1 MQLAALR
8 AAADPLRL
16 GAPPRRERIGE
27 KMDLELSDEQR
38 LIQEMTRG
46 LLKEHCPR
54 AVVRKMENDPR
65 GFPPGLW
72 KQMAEAGLAGLLI
85 PESYGGG
92 AQTMLEAALVY
103 EELGRAMAPTPHF
116 VSSVLS
122 TSVLLAAGSDAQKSE
137 WLPRIARGDAIVSVA
152 WLEPARGYG
161 EAGVQLAARSVG
173 REIVLDGVK
182 RHVNYAGAADR
193 LIVLAHG
200 EAGVDLWLV
209 DPGTP
214 GVKLTHYLS
223 ASGEPHYR
231 VDFAGARVPE
241 SARLGAPGSGW
252 RTFSR
257 ALRDDG
263 LIPLAALAIGGAAA
277 CLEDTVEYA
286 KVRKQFDK
294 PLGAFQALAHYMADA
309 STRIDGGRV
318 LVHEAAW
325 NRARG
330 RDVARFAPMAK
341 LFATNTYQDVTRAC
355 AQIWGGVAFTI
366 EYDTQLFF
374 RRAKELQL
382 SWWDVPYLEELI
394 AADVLD
400 A

>member
-1 MQLAALR
+1 
-8 AAADPLRL
+8 
-16 GAPPRRERIGE
+16 
-27 KMDLELSDEQR
+27 MDIELNDEQR

-46 LLKEHCPR
+46 LLEEHCPR
-54 AVVRKMENDPR
+54 TVVRKMENDPK
-65 GFPPGLW
+65 GVPQALW
-72 KQMAEAGLAGLLI
+72 KQMAEAGLTGLLI

-103 EELGRAMAPTPHF
+103 EELGRAIAPTPHF
-116 VSSVLS
+116 VSSVLGAGI
-122 TSVLLAAGSDAQKSE
+122 LLAAGSDAQKSE
-137 WLPRIARGDAIVSVA
+137 WLPRIARGDAVITVA
-152 WLEPARGYG
+152 WLEPERGYG
-161 EAGVQLAARSVG
+161 PKGVQLAARADG
-173 REIVLDGVK
+173 ADYVLSGTK
-182 RHVNYAGAADR
+182 RHVQWAGVADR
-193 LIVLAHG
+193 LLVLARSSS
-200 EAGVDLWLV
+200 GVELLLV
-209 DPGTP
+209 DPNAAGL
-214 GVKLTHYLS
+214 KCTHYQS
-223 ASGEPHYR
+223 ASGEPHFR
-231 VDFAGARVPE
+231 LDFTNVRVPRAARIG
-241 SARLGAPGSGW
+241 SAGSGW
-252 RTFSR
+252 DTFAR
-257 ALRDDG
+257 VLTNDG
-263 LIPLAALAIGGAAA
+263 LIPLAAYAIGGAAA

-325 NRARG
+325 NRAHG
-330 RDVARFAPMAK
+330 RSVSRLAPMAK
-341 LFATNTYQDVTRAC
+341 LFAANTYQDVTRTC

-400 A
+400 R

>member
-1 MQLAALR
+1 V
-8 AAADPLRL
+8 
-16 GAPPRRERIGE
+16 
-27 KMDLELSDEQR
+27 DLQLSDEQQ
-38 LIQEMTRG
+38 LIQDMTRG

-54 AVVRKMENDPR
+54 AVVRSVENDPK
-65 GFPPGLW
+65 GYPPGLW
-72 KQMAEAGLAGLLI
+72 KQMAEAGLTGLLI
-85 PESYGGG
+85 PEGFGGG

-103 EELGRAMAPTPHF
+103 EELGRAIAPTPHF

-122 TSVLLAAGSDAQKSE
+122 AGILLAAGSDAQKRE
-137 WLPRIARGDAIVSVA
+137 WLPRIARGDAVITVA
-152 WLEPARGYG
+152 WLEPERGYG
-161 EAGVQLAARSVG
+161 PKGVQLAARPEGSDL
-173 REIVLDGVK
+173 VLSGTK
-182 RHVNYAGAADR
+182 RHVQWAGAADR
-193 LIVLAHG
+193 LLVLAR
-200 EAGVDLWLV
+200 AGAGIDLLLV
-209 DPGTP
+209 DPNTP
-214 GVKLTHYLS
+214 GVKLTHYQS
-223 ASGEPHYR
+223 ASGEPHFR
-231 VDFAGARVPE
+231 IDFANARVPE
-241 SARLGAPGSGW
+241 SARVGTPGSGW
-252 RTFSR
+252 ATFER
-257 ALRDDG
+257 VLVNDG
-263 LIPLAALAIGGAAA
+263 LIPLAAFAIGGAAA

-325 NRARG
+325 NRAQG

-341 LFATNTYQDVTRAC
+341 LFACNTYQDVTRTC

-400 A
+400 E